1 MKLLFGILLGLI
13 AHIFT
18 FFQLQG
24 RFKYSW
30 IKDNEW
36 VMILL
41 GIPISFLFINSVKN
55 LVSWFDGQLWP
66 SRLIGFA
73 IGTFVFTFM
82 SMILFNEHITLKT
95 SICLI
100 LSAGILSVQLFMK

>member
-24 RFKYSW
+24 RFKYPW
-30 IKDNEW
+30 MKDNEW
-36 VMILL
+36 VIVLL
-41 GIPISFLFINSVKN
+41 GIPISFFFMNSVRN
-55 LVSWFDGQLWP
+55 LVEWFNGQLWP
-66 SRLIGFA
+66 SNLMGFA

-82 SMILFNEHITLKT
+82 SMILFNEHITIKT
-95 SICLI
+95 GICLFLSFSI
-100 LSAGILSVQLFMK
+100 LLVQIFMK